1 MNILVVDDVR
11 SNRLLPVFILRK
23 LGWAVAEAADGDEA
37 IALLSANSYDC
48 VLLDISM
55 PGISG
60 EEVCRLIRGDAK
72 FNGVRLIAY
81 TAHALTEEKE
91 RIREAGFDEV
101 LIKPITRETLLAA
114 IGK

>member
-23 LGWAVAEAADGDEA
+23 LGWTVTEAADGAEA
-37 IALLSANSYDC
+37 ITLLSEKDYDC

-60 EEVCRLIRGDAK
+60 EEVCRRIRGDAK
-72 FNGVRLIAY
+72 LKALRLIAY

-101 LIKPITRETLLAA
+101 LIKPITRESLLTA
-114 IGK
+114 IGH